1 MATPPVP
8 NFRRNGKRS
17 VTRATR
23 GVCHMLRRVSYVL
36 LLLVTACV
44 TAHSEQ
50 PSAKPT
56 VQKQSPFEQALTAT
70 MLAWT
75 RCADESYAVQ
85 RRRYADR
92 NAAAEAALS
101 SCYTEEMAHR
111 AVAHNVEPH

>member
-1 MATPPVP
+1 MLPGLGM
-8 NFRRNGKRS
+8 F
-17 VTRATR
+17 
-23 GVCHMLRRVSYVL
+23 HMLRRVSYVL

-50 PSAKPT
+50 PSAQPT
-56 VQKQSPFEQALTAT
+56 AREPSPFQQALEAT
-70 MLAWT
+70 WLAWT
-75 RCADESYAVQ
+75 RCADESYSVH

-111 AVAHNVEPH
+111 AVAHNVSPQLLSAARLMMKQRLLATP